1 MEPLRIAVVDPL
13 LLCAYGSGIGACWEG
28 LASGRTAS
36 ATVSRF
42 PCDAF
47 PCRTAA
53 LIPGLDPDAGSSLV
67 RQMLDRLFPPG
78 YAVPRD
84 ASLWL
89 ATSVGE
95 IDLVERHVLAG
106 TGDPANSLP
115 HGLAGALA
123 DRFRLGGFVRI
134 VSAAC
139 SSSAVAVGAAADA
152 VRNGRTGCALVVA
165 CDAVSEFVFS
175 GFASLMALD
184 PDSAR
189 PFDAGRRGLILG
201 EAAAA
206 VLIMDEARAR
216 AEGRTVV
223 GRIAGW
229 GTACDGNHMTGPSR
243 EGSGLVRSIELA
255 LRSAGL
261 DPAGVD
267 AVCAHGTGTP
277 YNDAMEMT
285 AFRRVFGATG
295 PVPVFSVKGGI
306 GHTLGAAGLAEI
318 LIALEGLRRA
328 AVPPTVG
335 LQSPDDAAAGWV
347 TPGARP
353 LPRARAV
360 LSTNSGF
367 GGVNSV
373 VVLRAPTESPGE
385 APA

>member
-1 MEPLRIAVVDPL
+1 MEPVRVAIADPR
-13 LLCAYGSGIGACWEG
+13 LLCAYGSGIGDCWEG
-28 LASGRTAS
+28 LASGCTAS
-36 ATVSRF
+36 ATVDRF

-53 LIPGLDPDAGSSLV
+53 LIPGLAPAAGTSLV
-67 RQMLDRLFPPG
+67 AQMLDRLFRPAPS
-78 YAVPRD
+78 VPRD

-106 TGDPANSLP
+106 AGDPADSLP
-115 HGLAGALA
+115 QRLAQDVA
-123 DRFRLGGFVRI
+123 DRFRIGGFVRI

-139 SSSAVAVGAAADA
+139 ASSAVAVGAAADA

-175 GFASLMALD
+175 GFSALMALA
-184 PDSAR
+184 PDTAR
-189 PFDAGRRGLILG
+189 PFDADRRGLILG

-206 VLIMDEARAR
+206 VLVMDSARAR

-223 GRIAGW
+223 GEIAGW
-229 GTACDGNHMTGPSR
+229 GSACDGNHMTGPSR
-243 EGSGLVRSIELA
+243 DGRGLARSIEQA
-255 LRSAGL
+255 LGSAGL
-261 DPAGVD
+261 DPAGID

-277 YNDAMEMT
+277 YNDAMEMA
-285 AFRRVFGATG
+285 AFRRVFGERG
-295 PVPVFSVKGGI
+295 PVPVYSVKGGI

-328 AVPPTVG
+328 TVPPTVG
-335 LQSPDDAAAGWV
+335 LRSPDDAAAGWV
-347 TPGARP
+347 TPGARS
-353 LPRARAV
+353 LPRARAA

-367 GGVNSV
+367 GGVNSA
-373 VVLRAPTESPGE
+373 VVLRLPTVNPGE
-385 APA
+385 GPA